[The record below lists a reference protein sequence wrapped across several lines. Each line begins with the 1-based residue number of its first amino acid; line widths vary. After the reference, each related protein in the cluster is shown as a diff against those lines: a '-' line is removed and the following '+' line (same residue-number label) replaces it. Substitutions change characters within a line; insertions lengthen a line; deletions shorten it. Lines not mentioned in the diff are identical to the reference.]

1 MLQHIDLARFLFGEM
16 IPFRREALRHSK
28 GENNMIVCCGEALID
43 MLPRTSKEGAAV
55 YQPFNGGSIYNTAIA
70 LGRLGIITGFF
81 SGLSTDFFG
90 DSLKAGLTSSNV
102 DLKYAKVWD
111 KPSTLAF
118 VKLDNGQARY
128 SFFDDNSAGR
138 MLTKKDL
145 PKLSSD
151 VNALHFGSFSLIN
164 DPCASTLEAL
174 MEREEKR
181 RVICFDP
188 NIRPTLV
195 NNRSNYL
202 ARINRLIAMCDI
214 LKISDEDVMWITGK
228 TDLASAARKWLNAGA
243 KVVVITKGENG
254 VEAFTKGISI
264 KLPSVNVKVVDTVG
278 AGDTFTAGFLASLQ
292 RAGKLSKAAISYL
305 DEASLRNAVS
315 YAAKAAA
322 ITVSRAGANPPW
334 VHELQ
339 S

>member
-1 MLQHIDLARFLFGEM
+1 
-16 IPFRREALRHSK
+16 
-28 GENNMIVCCGEALID
+28 MIVCCGEAVID
-43 MLPRTSKEGAAV
+43 MLPRISKEGAAV
-55 YQPFNGGSIYNTAIA
+55 YQPFNGGSLYNTAIA

-81 SGLSTDFFG
+81 SGISTDFFG
-90 DSLKAGLTSSNV
+90 DSQVAGLKASNV
-102 DLKYAKVWD
+102 DLKYAKIWD

-138 MLTKKDL
+138 MLTKTDL
-145 PKLSSD
+145 PKLAAD
-151 VNALHFGSFSLIN
+151 VNALHFGSFSLISE
-164 DPCASTLEAL
+164 PGASTLEAL
-174 MEREEKR
+174 LMREAEN
-181 RVICFDP
+181 RVICLDP
-188 NIRPTLV
+188 NVRETLIKD
-195 NNRSNYL
+195 RREYL
-202 ARINRLIAMCDI
+202 ERIGRLIAMCDI
-214 LKISDEDVMWITGK
+214 LKISDEDVTWITGK

-264 KLPSVNVKVVDTVG
+264 KVPSVNVKVVDTVG

-292 RAGKLSKAAISYL
+292 RAGKLNKAAISYL
-305 DEASLRNAVS
+305 DETSLRNAVS

-339 S
+339 N

>member
-1 MLQHIDLARFLFGEM
+1 
-16 IPFRREALRHSK
+16 
-28 GENNMIVCCGEALID
+28 MIVCCGEAVID

-55 YQPFNGGSIYNTAIA
+55 YQPFNGGSLYNTAIA

-81 SGLSTDFFG
+81 SGISTDFFG
-90 DSLKAGLTSSNV
+90 DGLVAGLKASNV
-102 DLKYAKVWD
+102 DLKYAKIWD

-145 PKLSSD
+145 PKLAAD
-151 VNALHFGSFSLIN
+151 VNALHFGSFSLI
-164 DPCASTLEAL
+164 PEPGASTLEAL
-174 MEREEKR
+174 LMREAEN
-181 RVICFDP
+181 RVICLDP
-188 NIRPTLV
+188 NVRETLIKD
-195 NNRSNYL
+195 RREYL
-202 ARINRLIAMCDI
+202 ARISRLIAMCDI
-214 LKISDEDVMWITGK
+214 LKISDEDVTWITGK

-264 KLPSVNVKVVDTVG
+264 KVPSVNVKVVDTVG

-292 RAGKLSKAAISYL
+292 RAGKLNKAAISYL
-305 DEASLRNAVS
+305 DETSLRNAVS

-339 S
+339 N